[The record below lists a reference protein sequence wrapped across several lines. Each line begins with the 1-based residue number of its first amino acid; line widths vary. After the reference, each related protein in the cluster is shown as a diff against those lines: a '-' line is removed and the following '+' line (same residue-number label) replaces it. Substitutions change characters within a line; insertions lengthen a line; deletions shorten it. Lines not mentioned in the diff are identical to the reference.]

1 MAGIFCV
8 GDSGHG
14 EKGGSTSGIEFEFV
28 RVPMRSRETLL
39 RLHRFRTEE
48 KRRQVADI
56 DGMIQDFMR
65 KYDDLDAQVKF
76 EEGRTGVS
84 DPAHFSYSMAAK
96 AARNRRDN
104 LMKSIAELRDQLNDA
119 KSLLAEEEQE
129 LRRAEMLVEKESGSL
144 QAVPQGA
151 TPVPTLHVR

>member
-1 MAGIFCV
+1 
-8 GDSGHG
+8 
-14 EKGGSTSGIEFEFV
+14 
-28 RVPMRSRETLL
+28 MRSRETLL

-65 KYDDLDAQVKF
+65 KFEDLDAQVKF

-96 AARNRRDN
+96 AARSRRDN
-104 LMKSIAELRDQLNDA
+104 LMKSIGELKDQLNDA
-119 KSLLAEEEQE
+119 QTALAEEEQE
-129 LRRAEMLVEKESGSL
+129 LRRAELLIEKEGGVSPGAVAPAGAAAPL
-144 QAVPQGA
+144 QVR
-151 TPVPTLHVR
+151 PV